1 MSSTPTDRG
10 DATLVIGAGPAGL
23 ATARALAARGLPYD
37 QVERNEG
44 VGGIWDID
52 APGSP
57 MYEAAH
63 FISSRTLS
71 GFPGFPMGADL
82 PDYPDHRQVLGYLR
96 DFAAAYR
103 LGGRVETGRSVSSV
117 QAEGGRYLVTLD
129 GGEQRSYAAVVCCSG
144 AQWTPRMPEIPE
156 AFTGEVV
163 HSKEYRD
170 LEQLRGRRVLV
181 IGGGNSACD
190 IVVDA
195 ARAAERA
202 VISMRR
208 GYWFIPKHVFG
219 VPSDVF
225 AARGPHL
232 PKRIEQALFGF
243 VLTKLYGKPERLGLP
258 KPDHRVFE
266 THPVLNSN
274 LFLALQHGDVVPRPG
289 IADMAGTTVTFTDGS
304 TEDVDLVIAATGY
317 RHTIPYAQDLFGGG
331 EHPDLYLT
339 ACSREH
345 EGLFGIGFTETN
357 SGAYGHFDGL
367 AQIVAAHLADR
378 RDDPAAYAK
387 FRSMVR
393 HERPDLS
400 GGIRFD
406 DSPRHAGYVDADALT
421 AFRREVMGRMAW
433 RPQHGTP
440 APALT
445 PVPA

>member
-1 MSSTPTDRG
+1 MDDT
-10 DATLVIGAGPAGL
+10 TLVIGAGPAGL
-23 ATARALAARGLPYD
+23 ASARALAARGLPYD
-37 QVERNEG
+37 HVERHHG

-71 GFPGFPMGADL
+71 GFPGFPMGEDL
-82 PDYPDHRQVLGYLR
+82 PDYPDHRQVLAYLR
-96 DFAAAYR
+96 AFADAHR
-103 LGGRVETGRSVSSV
+103 LTDRVETGRTVTSV
-117 QAEGGRYLVTLD
+117 QPEDGGYRVTLD
-129 GGEQRSYAAVVCCSG
+129 GGEERRYGAVVCCSG

-156 AFTGEVV
+156 SFTGEVW
-163 HSKEYRD
+163 HSKQYRD
-170 LEQLRGRRVLV
+170 LDQLRGKRVLV

-195 ARAAERA
+195 ARAADRA
-202 VISMRR
+202 VLSMRR

-219 VPSDVF
+219 IPSDVF

-232 PKRIEQALFGF
+232 PKRVEQAVFGF
-243 VLTKLYGKPERLGLP
+243 VLNRLYGRPERLGLP
-258 KPDHRVFE
+258 GPDHRVFE

-289 IADMAGTTVTFTDGS
+289 IAGMAGSTVTFTDGS

-317 RHTIPYAQDLFGGG
+317 RHTVPYAQDLFGGG

-339 ACSREH
+339 AFSREH

-367 AQIVAAHLADR
+367 AQLVAAHLADR
-378 RDDPAAYAK
+378 RDDPAAHRR

-421 AFRREVMGRMAW
+421 AVRREVMGRMGW
-433 RPQHGTP
+433 RTEHGTP
-440 APALT
+440 VRLSA
-445 PVPA
+445 VPA